1 MKHLW
6 VRCPRCLGRVVL
18 GFSLLILVA
27 LSDHVPPAWAHGG
40 GALQLSNAAAGPYLV
55 SVWTQPDTLRIGA
68 LHITVAVSHPA
79 PDSDNTAGEPVLGA
93 VIRVVAQP
101 LLEGG
106 GAPPLPIEVLAT
118 SDAALNKLYY
128 EADFEVMQT
137 GTWRFLIEVTGP
149 DGSGTISFEKEVR
162 PAVNVGWP
170 VWAGIIGVL
179 LLTGWLAQSRAR
191 PHATPARP
199 SRPSRPVRPRES

>member
-1 MKHLW
+1 MKRLW
-6 VRCPRCLGRVVL
+6 ACCLRRLGRVVL

-55 SVWTQPDTLRIGA
+55 SVWTQPDTLRVGA

-79 PDSDNTAGEPVLGA
+79 PDSGNTAGEPVLGA

-101 LLEGG
+101 LPEGG
-106 GAPPLPIEVLAT
+106 NGAPIEVLAT

-128 EADFEVMQT
+128 EADFEVTQT

-149 DGSGTISFEKEVR
+149 DGSGTTSFEKEVR
-162 PAVNVGWP
+162 PAVTVGWP
-170 VWAGIIGVL
+170 VWAGIIGVIVL
-179 LLTGWLAQSRAR
+179 AGWLAQSRTHPRSTLAR
-191 PHATPARP
+191 PPRP
-199 SRPSRPVRPRES
+199 RRPVQPRES